1 MGEIAGTHN
10 TFKRYAENIY
20 PYIYL
25 IVQCYSIEK
34 WIRDARGGLVEKEET
49 NTKEIIL
56 YYIKQSYTR
65 ENNKVCH

>member
-20 PYIYL
+20 IYI
-25 IVQCYSIEK
+25 QYSIEK

-56 YYIKQSYTR
+56 YYIKQIYTR